1 MTRANPEKSTS
12 EIDQRT
18 ISDFGDQWSHYID
31 NSGYYGS
38 PALFADICEPLLS
51 LADVSGKRVA
61 DIGSGTGRIVNM
73 LLDAGAAHVT
83 GLEPSEAF
91 AAAIANTAARADRV
105 RIIHDVGTAIPEDQN
120 FDLVVSI
127 GVLHHVKNPAPIVQ
141 AASRALK
148 PGGRMFI
155 WLYGE
160 EGNGVYLATFGRLR
174 AVTKRMPHRAL
185 AALCYPVD
193 LLAMTY
199 TAVSRVLPLPMRA
212 YMQNVY
218 SRLAPDKRRLV
229 AYDQL
234 NPAYAKYYREDE
246 ARSLLEENGFK
257 NVRTYHRH
265 GYSWSVVGEAS
276 RCDESSS
283 LVVLG

>member
-1 MTRANPEKSTS
+1 MDGIEEMTGSRPEEFRS
-12 EIDQRT
+12 EIDRRT
-18 ISDFGDQWSHYID
+18 ITDFGDQWSHYTD

-38 PALFADICEPLLS
+38 LALFADICEPLLNIGNV
-51 LADVSGKRVA
+51 AGKNVA

-83 GLEPSEAF
+83 ALEPSESF
-91 AAAIANTAARADRV
+91 AAAIANTADRADRV
-105 RIIHDVGTAIPEDQN
+105 RVIHDVGTAIPQDQN
-120 FDLVVSI
+120 FDLVLSI
-127 GVLHHVKNPAPIVQ
+127 GVLHHVENPGPIVE
-141 AASRALK
+141 AARRALK
-148 PGGRMFI
+148 PGGMMFI
-155 WLYGE
+155 WLYGR
-160 EGNGVYLATFGRLR
+160 EGNEMYLATFGRLR

-218 SRLAPDKRRLV
+218 GRLAPDKRRLV

-246 ARSLLEENGFK
+246 ARSLLEQNGFK

-265 GYSWSVVGEAS
+265 GYSWSVVGEA
-276 RCDESSS
+276 
-283 LVVLG
+283 